1 MMKKLVSFLCCL
13 VPFGAGAA
21 DFTPGTE
28 NSADLSGL
36 PGNSTA
42 GENVIITNGNGISSS
57 GPLTVAGNMYIG
69 ITGGAGT
76 NGDVYA
82 LPKSESD
89 PEVGIDSSFGILTG
103 GALNITGNLE
113 IASGYKLQID
123 NGASGAAIDVV
134 IGTNAN
140 NTIKADGA
148 LNILN
153 VNNLTLNGALTA
165 ASDLTLSANKIQA
178 NSIDASGATAK
189 ITSTGDINVTAAL
202 NYSGTGT
209 ADVTAENG
217 TITAGEI
224 GNGNAAG
231 KMTITA
237 SNINTTGDVKNS
249 GTELNLA
256 AANGNII
263 SGGRITSDN
272 GTLNINAKNLT
283 VNGGSDA
290 DKSLA
295 LTGGKFNGVVSGA
308 TKFANGISFANANGF
323 DLSTG
328 TIDFGVDQALQWG
341 DGKGTFELE
350 TTDATNGNITLA
362 LINNSS
368 DMVLRSALDIKT
380 GTVINTGTLTIGA
393 ARDITAEGITTSGT
407 TGKVDI
413 TAGGTLSASAVN
425 NSAGQDTTL
434 SGANVSISD
443 GVVNSGKLLQIT
455 GGTGVSN
462 TVKLLGNVT
471 NNSGQMNVSGYDIT
485 TGALTTN
492 AGKMKFDATNNMT
505 INGAML
511 VNGGNMDM
519 SLSSLDGVIRANG
532 TVVVGENGA
541 LNIGG
546 TTQKFWASDTITI
559 AGDVNA
565 ASGDAEV
572 GDLKV
577 DVQTGALTIH
587 SDENISV
594 GGGVHASDTALSRTI
609 RFDAAQIDVGAD
621 VFASGRGVLQFGAT
635 DVATAGGQ
643 KFNVSGDLSVTDGG
657 RIDITAGTTVID
669 GTLSNNATGTLV
681 LRGASVTADKIDL
694 AGGILADGTPDRT
707 NGVLVADTNDLT
719 LTTTTDDI
727 LVGGDIITKDK
738 KLTLKSAAA
747 ANITGKLETESST
760 SEIDITAAGDVEL
773 GDDIINYNGA
783 TVKISAAHIDAANSA
798 VTNNANATMVL
809 GGANT
814 ESVTTGNIT
823 NSGVLKI
830 TGTNVT
836 ANAIVANDGAMDITA
851 PNVDAHSITV
861 NGSAINTTA
870 NNITVTDAIT
880 ITGDLN
886 HVLTSGATTNGFNI
900 IGSNA
905 KALVQAGDLTV
916 SGALNANANSVGY
929 VLSGNATVDGG
940 INVASGVT
948 TSLYASSITAGGVTN
963 AGNLMLNATS
973 GADLGNVVVNSG
985 MLTLNSNT
993 ATAASV
999 IMSGL
1004 NIVAGNAELRGRG
1017 ITVNGDFKAGILYQ
1031 NYNGDI
1037 TVRGTDVNIIA
1048 NDYIINANSVNV
1060 AGIDQTGGNLNLNT
1074 SNLTVTGAI
1083 ETNGNL
1089 LTISARDYNSI
1100 SAEITGD
1107 ISGGVRFNNLGELIV
1122 RGDYIFDN
1130 NSRLV
1135 VAGGPTSASHWS
1147 TISLADDNTFGQIS
1161 NNGENLALVKIA
1173 GEFKSQV
1180 SLANLASGTGL
1191 IGVGLTELP
1200 DISKALWLAH
1210 ADGGISELDG
1220 LDKLRNVSVA
1230 ICNASGTMCYTYF
1243 DPADLADASDI
1254 AGAYLTVR
1262 NGNDIYIVFDDRFG
1276 GPIKISKIQ
1285 PIVERVP
1292 GYSPDAAVSAG
1303 ALDNLIAGLQQKNG
1317 FSGTQAIELLP
1328 LVFRD
1333 AGLGTMGDELYK
1345 RLENYDEYRNGAG
1358 LERFSQLFQARE
1370 IEQIAGN
1377 VALNEH
1383 TNARSFEDRMFDE
1396 FIWNRNRKLKKAW
1409 VDTDFGMLYQKTT
1422 DGLHADGNRFSVSGG
1437 FDWQHSQTVI
1447 YGLTA
1452 RVSHMSTDTASALDL
1467 AYNATNDYIAG
1478 HIDTSVADT
1487 NIGMGG
1493 YMMKILGDK
1502 TRLYGNAFL
1511 DLHMFDVSRNQ
1522 TYVDGEITGNG
1533 SAFSLTSEWG
1543 LLHDWLNQYIVGNMY
1558 VRAGYNTGFSV
1569 TEKVGGH
1576 DYMKM
1581 ESDGYLMLTP
1591 GYSLMAQKRIYPSMW
1606 FQIRPYASIGIEYD
1620 VLDAPDT
1627 AKYKFAAADSFTEY
1641 DLNIDPMWANIGG
1654 GVEFVSA
1661 TGIQVGL
1668 DYRYQ
1673 YNQDIQLHNIKI
1685 SGSYRF

>member
-21 DFTPGTE
+21 DFTPGTG

-42 GENVIITNGNGISSS
+42 GDNVIITNGNGISSS
-57 GPLTVAGNMYIG
+57 GPLTVVGNMYIG
-69 ITGGAGT
+69 HDATGTTGT

-82 LPKSESD
+82 LI
-89 PEVGIDSSFGILTG
+89 GIDSPFSILTG
-103 GALNITGNLE
+103 GALNIAGNLE
-113 IASGYKLQID
+113 VASGYELQIQ
-123 NGASGAAIDVV
+123 NAASVAAIDVV
-134 IGTNAN
+134 IGTTSAN
-140 NTIKADGA
+140 NTITANGA

-165 ASDLTLSANKIQA
+165 ASDLTLSANNIQA
-178 NSIDASGATAK
+178 NSIAASGTTATIESK
-189 ITSTGDINVTAAL
+189 TGDINVTAAL
-202 NYSGTGT
+202 QYNGTGT
-209 ADVTAENG
+209 ANVTAANA
-217 TITAGEI
+217 TIAAGEI

-237 SNINTTGDVKNS
+237 GNINTTGDIKNS
-249 GTELNLA
+249 GTELNIA
-256 AANGNII
+256 AANGDII

-272 GTLNINAKNLT
+272 GALTINAKNLT
-283 VNGGSDA
+283 VNGGSGNDA
-290 DKSLA
+290 SLA
-295 LTGGKFNGVVSGA
+295 LTGGTFTGVVSGA
-308 TKFANGISFANANGF
+308 TTFANGISFTGANDF
-323 DLSTG
+323 SLETG
-328 TIDFGVDQALQWG
+328 TIDFGVAQELQWG
-341 DGKGTFELE
+341 DGKAKFKLE
-350 TTDATNGNITLA
+350 TTDATNGNIALA
-362 LINNSS
+362 SINNMSE
-368 DMVLRSALDIKT
+368 MLLNSARNIT
-380 GTVINTGTLTIGA
+380 ANSVINTGTLGVGASGDMTVGAIMTSGA
-393 ARDITAEGITTSGT
+393 AGKTDIN
-407 TGKVDI
+407 V
-413 TAGGTLSASAVN
+413 GGNLSASSVN
-425 NSAGQDTTL
+425 NVGKTTL
-434 SGANVSISD
+434 QGTNITISG
-443 GVVNSGKLLQIT
+443 GVDNAGTLLTIAGGLNSG
-455 GGTGVSN
+455 N
-462 TVKLLGNVT
+462 TVSLGNVT
-471 NNSGQMNVSGYDIT
+471 NTSGQMNVSGYDIT

-492 AGKMKFDATNNMT
+492 AGGMVFNATNNMT
-505 INGAML
+505 IGGAVL
-511 VNGGNMDM
+511 VNGGDMDM

-532 TVVVGENGA
+532 TVVVGQNGA

-546 TTQKFWASDTITI
+546 TTQKFQASDTITI

-565 ASGDAEV
+565 ASGDAED

-577 DVQTGALTIH
+577 DVTTGALTIQ
-587 SDENISV
+587 SDENIII
-594 GGGVHASDTALSRTI
+594 GGNVNATDTAVSRTI
-609 RFDAAQIDVGAD
+609 RFDATQIDVGGD
-621 VFASGRGVLQFGAT
+621 VLASGQGVLQFGSANT
-635 DVATAGGQ
+635 TNAGGQ
-643 KFNVSGDLSVTDGG
+643 KFNVSGNLSATDGG
-657 RIDITAGTTVID
+657 RIDISAGTTVID

-694 AGGILADGTPDRT
+694 VGGILADGTPDRT
-707 NGVLVADTNDLT
+707 NGVLVADTDDLT

-727 LVGGDIITKDK
+727 VIGGDIITKDK
-738 KLTLKSAAA
+738 KLALKSAAA

-760 SEIDITAAGDVEL
+760 SEIDIDAAGDVTL

-783 TVKISAAHIDAANSA
+783 TVKISAAHIDAADSA
-798 VTNNANATMVL
+798 VANNANATMEL
-809 GGANT
+809 GGSNT

-823 NSGVLKI
+823 NSGDLEI
-830 TGTNVT
+830 TAANVT

-851 PNVDAHSITV
+851 PNVNAHSITV
-861 NGSAINTTA
+861 NGGAINTTA

-886 HVLTSGATTNGFNI
+886 HVLTGGATTNGFNI
-900 IGSNA
+900 IGNNA
-905 KALVQAGDLTV
+905 RALVQAGDLNV
-916 SGALNANANSVGY
+916 SGALNANTNSVGY
-929 VLSGNATVDGG
+929 VLSGNATIGGG
-940 INVASGVT
+940 INVASGAT

-963 AGNLMLNATS
+963 AGNLLLNATS
-973 GADLGNVVVNSG
+973 GANLGNVVVNSG

-1004 NIVAGNAELRGRG
+1004 NIVAGNAELRGHG
-1017 ITVNGDFKAGILYQ
+1017 ITVNGDFNAGILYQ

-1048 NDYIINANSVNV
+1048 NDYTINANSINV
-1060 AGIDQTGGNLNLNT
+1060 AGIDQTGSNLNLNT
-1074 SNLTVTGAI
+1074 SDLTVNGEI

-1089 LTISARDYNSI
+1089 LTISARDYHSI
-1100 SAEITGD
+1100 NAVVRDD
-1107 ISGGVRFNNLGELIV
+1107 ISGGVRFNNLGGLTV
-1122 RGDYIFDN
+1122 GGDYIFDN

-1161 NNGENLALVKIA
+1161 NKGANLALVKIA
-1173 GEFKSQV
+1173 GEFKSQI

-1210 ADGGISELDG
+1210 ADGGISEQNG
-1220 LDKLRNVSVA
+1220 LDKLRNVNVV
-1230 ICNASGTMCYTYF
+1230 ICNASGSMCYTYF
-1243 DPADLADASDI
+1243 DPADLVDTSDI

-1262 NGNDIYIVFDDRFG
+1262 NGSDIYIVFDDRFG
-1276 GPIKISKIQ
+1276 GPIKIQKIQ

-1333 AGLGTMGDELYK
+1333 AGLGTVGDELYK

-1358 LERFSQLFQARE
+1358 LERFSKLFQARE

-1452 RVSHMSTDTASALDL
+1452 RVSHMSTDTASSLDL

-1493 YMMKILGDK
+1493 YMMKILGNK

-1511 DLHMFDVSRNQ
+1511 DLHLFDVSRNQ

-1558 VRAGYNTGFSV
+1558 VRAGYNTGFNV

-1606 FQIRPYASIGIEYD
+1606 FQIRPYAAIGIEYD
-1620 VLDAPDT
+1620 VLGAPDT
-1627 AKYKFAAADSFTEY
+1627 AKYKFAAANSFTEY

>member
-21 DFTPGTE
+21 DFTPGTG

-42 GENVIITNGNGISSS
+42 GDNVIITNGNGISSS

-69 ITGGAGT
+69 RDTTGTAGT
-76 NGDVYA
+76 DGNVYA
-82 LPKSESD
+82 LI
-89 PEVGIDSSFGILTG
+89 GIDTPFSILTG
-103 GALNITGNLE
+103 GKLNIAGDLE
-113 IASGYKLQID
+113 IASGYELQIH
-123 NGASGAAIDVV
+123 NAASVAAIDVV
-134 IGTNAN
+134 IGTGIG
-140 NTIKADGA
+140 NTIRADGA

-165 ASDLTLSANKIQA
+165 ASDLTLSANNIQA
-178 NSIDASGATAK
+178 NSIDASGNTVTIESKTGNIDVTAGLNYNGAG
-189 ITSTGDINVTAAL
+189 TANVTAT
-202 NYSGTGT
+202 S
-209 ADVTAENG
+209 G

-237 SNINTTGDVKNS
+237 SNINTTGDIKNS
-249 GTELNLA
+249 GAELNLA
-256 AANGNII
+256 AANGDII

-272 GTLNINAKNLT
+272 GTLTINAKNLT
-283 VNGGSDA
+283 VNGGSGNDA
-290 DKSLA
+290 SLA
-295 LTGGKFNGVVSGA
+295 LTGGTFTGVVSGA
-308 TKFANGISFANANGF
+308 TKFANGISFAGANGF

-328 TIDFGVDQALQWG
+328 TIDFGVAQELQWG
-341 DGKGTFELE
+341 NTNGTFKLT

-362 LINNSS
+362 LINNMSE
-368 DMVLRSALDIKT
+368 MILKSARNIT
-380 GTVINTGTLTIGA
+380 ANSVINTGTLTIGA
-393 ARDITAEGITTSGT
+393 TGDMTAGAIMTSGASGNT
-407 TGKVDI
+407 NI
-413 TAGGTLSASAVN
+413 TVGGTLSATSVN
-425 NSAGQDTTL
+425 NEGATTL
-434 SGANVSISD
+434 RGADITISG
-443 GVVNSGKLLQIT
+443 GVDNAGTSLTIAGGLNSG
-455 GGTGVSN
+455 N
-462 TVKLLGNVT
+462 TVSLGNVT
-471 NNSGQMNVSGYDIT
+471 NTSGQMNVSGYDIT
-485 TGALTTN
+485 TGALTTK
-492 AGKMKFDATNNMT
+492 AGKMEFDAANNMT

-546 TTQKFWASDTITI
+546 TTQKFSASDTITI
-559 AGDVNA
+559 TGDVNA

-587 SDENISV
+587 SDKNISV
-594 GGGVHASDTALSRTI
+594 GGSVHVSDTALSRTI

-621 VFASGRGVLQFGAT
+621 VMAAGLGVLQFGAA

-643 KFNVSGDLSVTDGG
+643 KFNVSGNLSVTDGG
-657 RIDITAGTTVID
+657 RIDISAGTTKID

-694 AGGILADGTPDRT
+694 VGGILADGTPDRT
-707 NGVLVADTNDLT
+707 NGVLVADTDDLT

-727 LVGGDIITKDK
+727 LVGGDIIAKDK
-738 KLTLKSAAA
+738 KLTLISAAA

-773 GDDIINYNGA
+773 GGDIINYNGA

-809 GGANT
+809 GGSNT

-836 ANAIVANDGAMDITA
+836 ANAIVANDGTMDITA
-851 PNVDAHSITV
+851 PNVDARSITV
-861 NGSAINTTA
+861 NGGAINTTA
-870 NNITVTDAIT
+870 NNITVTDAIA

-886 HVLTSGATTNGFNI
+886 HVLTGGATTNGFNI
-900 IGSNA
+900 IGNNA
-905 KALVQAGDLTV
+905 TAVVQAGDLTV

-929 VLSGNATVDGG
+929 VLSGNATIGGG
-940 INVASGVT
+940 INVASGAT

-963 AGNLMLNATS
+963 AGNLMLSVKS

-1048 NDYIINANSVNV
+1048 NDYTINANSVNV

-1074 SNLTVTGAI
+1074 SNLTVDGAI

-1089 LTISARDYNSI
+1089 LTISARDYHSI
-1100 SAEITGD
+1100 NAVVRDG
-1107 ISGGVRFNNLGELIV
+1107 ISGGVRFNNLGGLTV
-1122 RGDYIFDN
+1122 GGDYIFDN

-1135 VAGGPTSASHWS
+1135 VAGGPTNASHWS

-1173 GEFKSQV
+1173 GEFKSQI

-1210 ADGGISELDG
+1210 ADGGISELEG
-1220 LDKLRNVSVA
+1220 LDKLRNVNVV

-1328 LVFRD
+1328 LIFRD

-1422 DGLHADGNRFSVSGG
+1422 DGLHADGNRFSISGG

-1452 RVSHMSTDTASALDL
+1452 RVSHMSTDTAGSLDL
-1467 AYNATNDYIAG
+1467 AYNVTNDYIAG

-1511 DLHMFDVSRNQ
+1511 DLHMFDVSRKQ
-1522 TYVDGEITGNG
+1522 TYIDGEITGNG

-1606 FQIRPYASIGIEYD
+1606 FQIRPYAAIGIEYD
-1620 VLDAPDT
+1620 VLGAPDT
-1627 AKYKFAAADSFTEY
+1627 AKYKFAVADSFTEY

>member
-21 DFTPGTE
+21 DFTPGTG

-42 GENVIITNGNGISSS
+42 GDNVIITNGNGISSS
-57 GPLTVAGNMYIG
+57 GPLTVVGNMYIG
-69 ITGGAGT
+69 RDATGTTGT

-82 LPKSESD
+82 LI
-89 PEVGIDSSFGILTG
+89 GIDSPFSILTG
-103 GALNITGNLE
+103 GALNIAGNLE
-113 IASGYKLQID
+113 VASGYELQIQ
-123 NGASGAAIDVV
+123 NAASVAAIDVV
-134 IGTNAN
+134 IGTTSAN
-140 NTIKADGA
+140 NTITANGA

-165 ASDLTLSANKIQA
+165 ASDLTLSANNIQA
-178 NSIDASGATAK
+178 NSIAASGTTAT
-189 ITSTGDINVTAAL
+189 ITSTGNIDVTAALQYNGAGTANVTAA
-202 NYSGTGT
+202 N
-209 ADVTAENG
+209 A
-217 TITAGEI
+217 TIAAGEI

-237 SNINTTGDVKNS
+237 GNINTTGDIKNS
-249 GTELNLA
+249 GTELNIA
-256 AANGNII
+256 AANGDII

-272 GTLNINAKNLT
+272 GALTINAKNLT
-283 VNGGSDA
+283 VNGGSGNDA
-290 DKSLA
+290 SLA
-295 LTGGKFNGVVSGA
+295 LTGGTFTGVVSGA
-308 TKFANGISFANANGF
+308 TTFANGISFTGANDF
-323 DLSTG
+323 SLETG
-328 TIDFGVDQALQWG
+328 TIDFGVAQELQWG
-341 DGKGTFELE
+341 DGKAKFKLE
-350 TTDATNGNITLA
+350 TTDATNGNIALA
-362 LINNSS
+362 SINNMSE
-368 DMVLRSALDIKT
+368 MLLNSARNIT
-380 GTVINTGTLTIGA
+380 ANSVINTGTLGVGASGDMTVGAIMTSGA
-393 ARDITAEGITTSGT
+393 AGKTDIN
-407 TGKVDI
+407 V
-413 TAGGTLSASAVN
+413 GGNLSASSVN
-425 NSAGQDTTL
+425 NVGKTTL
-434 SGANVSISD
+434 QGTNITISG
-443 GVVNSGKLLQIT
+443 GVDNAGTLLTIT
-455 GGTGVSN
+455 GGLNSGN
-462 TVKLLGNVT
+462 TVSLGNVT
-471 NNSGQMNVSGYDIT
+471 NTSGQMNVSGYDIT

-492 AGKMKFDATNNMT
+492 AGGMVFNATNNMT
-505 INGAML
+505 IGGAVL
-511 VNGGNMDM
+511 VNGGDMDM

-532 TVVVGENGA
+532 TVVVGESGA

-546 TTQKFWASDTITI
+546 TTQKFQASDTITI

-565 ASGDAEV
+565 ASGDAED

-577 DVQTGALTIH
+577 DVTTGALTIQ
-587 SDENISV
+587 SDENIII
-594 GGGVHASDTALSRTI
+594 GGNVNATDTAVSRTI
-609 RFDAAQIDVGAD
+609 RFDATQIDVGGD
-621 VFASGRGVLQFGAT
+621 VLASGQGVLQFGSANT
-635 DVATAGGQ
+635 TNAGGQ
-643 KFNVSGDLSVTDGG
+643 KFNVSGNLSATDGG
-657 RIDITAGTTVID
+657 RGDISAGTTVID

-694 AGGILADGTPDRT
+694 VGGILADGTPDRT
-707 NGVLVADTNDLT
+707 NGVLVADTDDLT

-727 LVGGDIITKDK
+727 VIGGDIITKDK
-738 KLTLKSAAA
+738 KLALKSAAA

-760 SEIDITAAGDVEL
+760 SEIDIDAAGDVTL
-773 GDDIINYNGA
+773 GGDIINYNGA
-783 TVKISAAHIDAANSA
+783 TVKILAAHIDAADSA
-798 VTNNANATMVL
+798 VTNNANATMEL
-809 GGANT
+809 GGSNT
-814 ESVTTGNIT
+814 ELVTTGNIT
-823 NSGVLKI
+823 NSGDLKI
-830 TGTNVT
+830 TAANVT

-851 PNVDAHSITV
+851 PNVNAHSITV
-861 NGSAINTTA
+861 NGGAINTTA
-870 NNITVTDAIT
+870 NNITVTDAIA

-886 HVLTSGATTNGFNI
+886 HVLTGGATTNGFNI
-900 IGSNA
+900 IGNNA
-905 KALVQAGDLTV
+905 RALVQAGDLTV

-929 VLSGNATVDGG
+929 VLSGNATIDGG
-940 INVASGVT
+940 INVVSGAT

-963 AGNLMLNATS
+963 AGNLMLDVKS
-973 GADLGNVVVNSG
+973 GANLGNVVVNSG

-1017 ITVNGDFKAGILYQ
+1017 ITVNGDFNAGILYQ

-1048 NDYIINANSVNV
+1048 NDYTINANSINV
-1060 AGIDQTGGNLNLNT
+1060 AGIDQTGSNLNLNT
-1074 SNLTVTGAI
+1074 SDLTVNGEI

-1089 LTISARDYNSI
+1089 LTISAHNYTGI
-1100 SAEITGD
+1100 SAKITGD
-1107 ISGGVRFNNLGELIV
+1107 VSGGVRFNNLGGLTV
-1122 RGDYIFDN
+1122 GGDYIFDN

-1161 NNGENLALVKIA
+1161 NKGANLALVKIA
-1173 GEFKSQV
+1173 GEFKSQI

-1210 ADGGISELDG
+1210 ADGGISEQNG
-1220 LDKLRNVSVA
+1220 LDKLRNVNVV
-1230 ICNASGTMCYTYF
+1230 ICNASGSMCYTYF
-1243 DPADLADASDI
+1243 DPADLVDTSDI

-1262 NGNDIYIVFDDRFG
+1262 NGSDIYIVFDDRFG
-1276 GPIKISKIQ
+1276 GPIKIQKIQ

-1333 AGLGTMGDELYK
+1333 AGLGTVGDELYK
-1345 RLENYDEYRNGAG
+1345 RLENYDEYRNGVG
-1358 LERFSQLFQARE
+1358 LERFSKLFQARE

-1452 RVSHMSTDTASALDL
+1452 RVSHMSTDTASSLDL

-1493 YMMKILGDK
+1493 YMMKILGNK

-1511 DLHMFDVSRNQ
+1511 DLHLFDVSRNQ

-1558 VRAGYNTGFSV
+1558 VRAGYNTGFNV

-1606 FQIRPYASIGIEYD
+1606 FQIRPYAAIGIEYD
-1620 VLDAPDT
+1620 VLGAPDT
-1627 AKYKFAAADSFTEY
+1627 AKYKFAAANSFTEY

>member
-21 DFTPGTE
+21 DFTPGTG

-42 GENVIITNGNGISSS
+42 GENVIITNGNGISAS

-69 ITGGAGT
+69 RDDTGTPGT

-82 LPKSESD
+82 LI
-89 PEVGIDSSFGILTG
+89 GIDSPFSILTG
-103 GALNITGNLE
+103 GALNIAGNLE
-113 IASGYKLQID
+113 IASGYELQIQ
-123 NGASGAAIDVV
+123 NAASVAAIDVV

-140 NTIKADGA
+140 NTITANGA

-165 ASDLTLSANKIQA
+165 ASDLTLSANGITA
-178 NSIDASGATAK
+178 NAIDASGTTATIESK
-189 ITSTGDINVTAAL
+189 TGDINVAAAL
-202 NYSGTGT
+202 QYNGAGT
-209 ADVTAENG
+209 ANVTAKNG

-237 SNINTTGDVKNS
+237 GNINTTGDIKNT

-256 AANGNII
+256 AANGDII

-272 GTLNINAKNLT
+272 GALTINAKNLT
-283 VNGGSDA
+283 VNGGSGNDA
-290 DKSLA
+290 SLA
-295 LTGGKFNGVVSGA
+295 LTGGTFKGDMSGGA
-308 TKFANGISFANANGF
+308 TKFANGISFTGANAF
-323 DLSTG
+323 SLSTG
-328 TIDFGVDQALQWG
+328 TIDFGVSQGLEWHNTN
-341 DGKGTFELE
+341 GTFELT
-350 TTDATNGNITLA
+350 TTDATNGNITLT

-368 DMVLRSALDIKT
+368 NMVLQSARNIT
-380 GTVINTGTLTIGA
+380 ANSVINTGTLSIVASGDMTAGAIMTSGA
-393 ARDITAEGITTSGT
+393 AGKTDIN
-407 TGKVDI
+407 V
-413 TAGGTLSASAVN
+413 GGNLSASSVN
-425 NSAGQDTTL
+425 NVGKTVLQ
-434 SGANVSISD
+434 GANITISG
-443 GVVNSGKLLQIT
+443 GVDNTGTSLVISGGTNSG
-455 GGTGVSN
+455 N
-462 TVKLLGNVT
+462 TVSLGNMTSTVVGGVT
-471 NNSGQMNVSGYDIT
+471 KVSGYDIT

-492 AGKMKFDATNNMT
+492 AGGMVFNATNNMT
-505 INGAML
+505 IGGA
-511 VNGGNMDM
+511 VVANGGSVDM
-519 SLSSLDGVIRANG
+519 SLSSLDGVIRVDG
-532 TVVVGENGA
+532 TVVLGQNASMG
-541 LNIGG
+541 IGG
-546 TTQKFWASDTITI
+546 NTQKFSASDTITI
-559 AGDVNA
+559 AGNVNA
-565 ASGDAEV
+565 TSGMGYD
-572 GDLKV
+572 GNLKV
-577 DVQTGALTIH
+577 DVTTGALTIQ
-587 SDENISV
+587 SDKNISV
-594 GGGVHASDTALSRTI
+594 GGNVNATDTAVSRTI
-609 RFDAAQIDVGAD
+609 RFDATQIDVGGD
-621 VFASGRGVLQFGAT
+621 VLASGQGVLQFGAAN
-635 DVATAGGQ
+635 VANAQDQKLNIAG
-643 KFNVSGDLSVTDGG
+643 NLSVTDGG
-657 RIDITAGTTVID
+657 RGDISAGTTVID

-681 LRGASVTADKIDL
+681 LRGASVTANKINL
-694 AGGILADGTPDRT
+694 VGGILADGTP
-707 NGVLVADTNDLT
+707 NASSGVLVADTDDLT
-719 LTTTTDDI
+719 LKTTNDDI
-727 LVGGDIITKDK
+727 LIGGDIITKDK
-738 KLTLKSAAA
+738 KLTLESAAA
-747 ANITGKLETESST
+747 VGVTGKLETESST
-760 SEIDITAAGDVEL
+760 SEIDITAAGDVTL
-773 GDDIINYNGA
+773 GGDIINYNGA
-783 TVKISAAHIDAANSA
+783 TVKISAAHIDAADVA
-798 VTNNANATMVL
+798 VTNNANATMEL
-809 GGANT
+809 GGSNT

-823 NSGVLKI
+823 NSGDLKI
-830 TGTNVT
+830 TAANVT

-851 PNVDAHSITV
+851 PDVIARSITV
-861 NGSAINTTA
+861 NGGAINTNATR
-870 NNITVTDAIT
+870 ITVTDDIAV
-880 ITGDLN
+880 TGDLN
-886 HVLTSGATTNGFNI
+886 HVLTGGATTNGFNI
-900 IGSNA
+900 IGNNA
-905 KALVQAGDLTV
+905 QALVSAGDLTV

-929 VLSGNATVDGG
+929 GLSGNATIDGG
-940 INVASGVT
+940 INVVSGAI
-948 TSLYASSITAGGVTN
+948 TSLYALSITAGDVTN
-963 AGNLMLNATS
+963 AGNLRLDATS
-973 GADLGNVVVNSG
+973 GANLGNVVVNAG

-993 ATAASV
+993 ATADSV

-1017 ITVNGDFKAGILYQ
+1017 ITVNGDFNAGILYQ

-1037 TVRGTDVNIIA
+1037 TARGTDVNIIA
-1048 NDYIINANSVNV
+1048 NDYTINANTVRV
-1060 AGIDQTGGNLNLNT
+1060 AGIDQMGGNLNINT
-1074 SNLTVTGAI
+1074 SDLTVDGAI
-1083 ETNGNL
+1083 ETNGNV
-1089 LTISARDYNSI
+1089 LTVSARDYTSI

-1107 ISGGVRFNNLGELIV
+1107 VSGGVRFNNLGGLTV
-1122 RGDYIFDN
+1122 GGDYIFDN

-1173 GEFKSQV
+1173 GEFKSQI

-1191 IGVGLTELP
+1191 IGVGLAELP
-1200 DISKALWLAH
+1200 DVSKALWLAH
-1210 ADGGISELDG
+1210 ADGGIGELQG
-1220 LDKLRNVSVA
+1220 LDKLRNVNVV
-1230 ICNASGTMCYTYF
+1230 ICNASGSMCYTYF
-1243 DPADLADASDI
+1243 DPADLADVTDI

-1276 GPIKISKIQ
+1276 GPIKIQKIQ

-1358 LERFSQLFQARE
+1358 LERFSKLFQVRE

-1447 YGLTA
+1447 YGLSA
-1452 RVSHMSTDTASALDL
+1452 RVSHMSTDTASSLDL
-1467 AYNATNDYIAG
+1467 AYNATNDFIAG

-1511 DLHMFDVSRNQ
+1511 DLHLFDVSRNQ

-1569 TEKVGGH
+1569 TEKVGGR

-1606 FQIRPYASIGIEYD
+1606 FQVRPYASIGIEYD
-1620 VLDAPDT
+1620 VLGAPDT
-1627 AKYKFAAADSFTEY
+1627 AKYKFAAANSFTEY